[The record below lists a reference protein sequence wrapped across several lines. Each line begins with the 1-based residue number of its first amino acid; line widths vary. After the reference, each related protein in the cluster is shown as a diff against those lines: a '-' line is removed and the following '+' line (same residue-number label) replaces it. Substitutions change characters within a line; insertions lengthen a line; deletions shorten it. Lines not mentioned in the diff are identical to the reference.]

1 MRNINSTENVGDN
14 TGKKA
19 RKGAEPVSRFGGGLD
34 RRSAALARG
43 ARPNARRLP
52 TRNMNRGR

>member
-1 MRNINSTENVGDN
+1 MRNVNSPENAGR
-14 TGKKA
+14 KA
-19 RKGAEPVSRFGGGLD
+19 GKGAEPASRFGGRPD
-34 RRSAALARG
+34 RRSAALSRG